1 MAPLNHLDSNNFTN
15 HSNQITTSF
24 GAKMTLPL
32 HVQSPARKC
41 VSFSTVIKSH
51 SIIHIN
57 DYSSEEKSSTWYCR
71 EELQAIKAEAKVIAN
86 TACDMSNKD
95 ECLRGLEAK
104 TPAAARRKKENRV
117 TARAAVFLEQE
128 VQEEDGF
135 SDPDAIADAYF
146 ECAERCQAEAQMM
159 AVRDEKEAME
169 VYKSMKISDFEC
181 THGRIFWF
189 AKPTASG
196 AA

>member
-15 HSNQITTSF
+15 HSNQFTTSF
-24 GAKMTLPL
+24 GTKMTLPL
-32 HVQSPARKC
+32 HALSPARRC
-41 VSFSTVIKSH
+41 VNFSTVIKSH

-57 DYSSEEKSSTWYCR
+57 DYSSQEKSSTWYCR
-71 EELQAIKAEAKVIAN
+71 EELQAIKAEAKLIAK
-86 TACDMSNKD
+86 TTCDVSNHD
-95 ECLRGLEAK
+95 ECLRGLEAR
-104 TPAAARRKKENRV
+104 TPTAARRKKENRIN
-117 TARAAVFLEQE
+117 ARAAVFFEQE

-146 ECAERCQAEAQMM
+146 EYAESCQAEAQMM
-159 AVRDEKEAME
+159 GVRDEKEAME

-181 THGRIFWF
+181 THGRIFVF

>member
-1 MAPLNHLDSNNFTN
+1 
-15 HSNQITTSF
+15 
-24 GAKMTLPL
+24 MTMPL
-32 HVQSPARKC
+32 HAQTHSRKC

-71 EELQAIKAEAKVIAN
+71 EELQAIKADAKLIAKN
-86 TACDMSNKD
+86 TCNVSDHV
-95 ECLRGLEAK
+95 ECLRGLEAR
-104 TPAAARRKKENRV
+104 TPAAARRKKENRIN
-117 TARAAVFLEQE
+117 ARAAVFFEQE

-159 AVRDEKEAME
+159 ALRDEKEAME

-181 THGRIFWF
+181 THGRIFLI